1 MKEIKTM
8 TFDELA
14 VARREVNDKLGAL
27 YQNAAN
33 RELKDEEKQDELNL
47 TRELKQ
53 INEQMSLLNRES
65 EHEKAMGDQRAAT
78 VQAQLRELLQDVR
91 TNPGK
96 AQREI
101 LLNAGSNSD
110 GSSNTTANIAASGA
124 INLTIHDLIPTLHEG
139 LGLPQGLN
147 IVTGVEGNEI
157 WPVSINDVEME
168 EVGEIEALSDQVLN
182 FANITPTVRRV
193 GLTVPISNMAI
204 DNAAF
209 DLMAFVQSKFTIA
222 MREYWAKK
230 IYSRAPWVGNK
241 GAFAGLAP
249 QGVITLG
256 SGDTYKQIL
265 KAVAEFSDKGFFEG
279 NVCLSMDRVTEAELM
294 ATPKIPGAAG
304 GFVIENGKCCG
315 YPYTVSHYV
324 NTEFGTD
331 GKLVAGK
338 GRYILIGYYEWFAAQ
353 THGVVRLTIDST
365 SQAVA
370 KRNLT
375 AVTLNL
381 AASMTDLSTK
391 INGANGE
398 TQAFG
403 CYAVLDAPTTPEV
416 LAGEHAVFMGKSSTH
431 TLTAVCNV
439 PNAVITY
446 AVTTALSGTSVNS
459 GTGVITTGTTAGTA
473 VITVTATLPN
483 DSTVTDTVSVIVE

>member
-8 TFDELA
+8 TFDELD

-65 EHEKAMGDQRAAT
+65 EHEKALGDQRAAT

-265 KAVAEFSDKGFFEG
+265 KAVAEFSDKGFFDG

-338 GRYILIGYYEWFAAQ
+338 GRYILVGYYEWFAAQ
-353 THGVVRLTIDST
+353 THGPVRLTIDST
-365 SQAVA
+365 SQQVA

-431 TLTAVCNV
+431 TMTAVCNV

-459 GTGVITTGTTAGTA
+459 STGVITSGSTAGTA
-473 VITVTATLPN
+473 VITVTATLP
-483 DSTVTDTVSVIVE
+483 DESTVTDTVSVIVE